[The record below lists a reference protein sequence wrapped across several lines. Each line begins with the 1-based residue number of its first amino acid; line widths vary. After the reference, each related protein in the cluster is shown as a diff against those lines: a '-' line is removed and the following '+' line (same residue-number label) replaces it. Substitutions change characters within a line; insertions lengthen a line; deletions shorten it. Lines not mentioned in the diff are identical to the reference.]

1 MNVLRGEI
9 MKVKAIGYTRVST
22 EEQAKEGVSLAS
34 QEDKIKSYASLH
46 DIELLEIISDK
57 GASGKSLDREGMNR
71 LLELVESNEINAVI
85 VYKLDRLSRKTK
97 DFLSLIDMFENKDI
111 AFHSIEEKV
120 DTKSANGM
128 FFLTI
133 MSAISQW
140 ERGIIIERTKEA
152 LNHKKNNGE
161 WCGRIPFGF
170 KIENNHLVD
179 NPEEIRL
186 IQKAKKLRRNGKS
199 YRDISKSLNLSL
211 GYVHKVINTNMKSLK
226 SIYSKELQNLSV
238 H

>member
-1 MNVLRGEI
+1 
-9 MKVKAIGYTRVST
+9 MKIKAIGYTRVST

-34 QEDKIKSYASLH
+34 QEDKIRTYAQLH
-46 DIELLEIISDK
+46 DIELMGIVSDK
-57 GASGKSLDREGMNR
+57 GASGKSLDRDGMNQI
-71 LLELVESNEINAVI
+71 LNMVETKEIDSII

-97 DFLSLIDMFENKDI
+97 DFLSLIDLFESKDI

-133 MSAISQW
+133 MSAISQL

-152 LNHKKNNGE
+152 LNHKKKNGE
-161 WCGRIPFGF
+161 WLGRIPFGF
-170 KIENNHLVD
+170 KIESNHLVD
-179 NPEEIRL
+179 NPDEIKL
-186 IQKAKKLRRNGKS
+186 IQKAKKLRRSGKS

-211 GYVHKVINTNMKSLK
+211 GYVHKVINTNVKSLK
-226 SIYSKELQNLSV
+226 SLYSKDLQSLCV